1 MLDGVI
7 VGSLALMGVVTLQL
21 GRAAL
26 VDPLT
31 IAIACVSA
39 VLVFAFRLN
48 TAWLI
53 AGAALVGII
62 HGA

>member
-1 MLDGVI
+1 M
-7 VGSLALMGVVTLQL
+7 AVVTWQL

-31 IAIACVSA
+31 IVIACVSA
-39 VLVFAFRLN
+39 VLLFAFRLN
-48 TAWLI
+48 AAWLI
-53 AGAALVGII
+53 LGAALVGVL